1 MRPLAADCHNGA
13 PPCFRGDSSSCQ
25 SRCFSTAPNMSNRW
39 LPPAGSFSSFSR
51 REIHRF
57 FTAAPRA
64 VGKGREG
71 ASIRGLFALLGFV
84 PESVHFSEGGLARR
98 LPALR
103 QLALDV
109 LEAGFESPQRP
120 AQGFL
125 RVRFH
130 PPAEVRHREQ
140 QIPQLLLDPLR

>member
-1 MRPLAADCHNGA
+1 
-13 PPCFRGDSSSCQ
+13 
-25 SRCFSTAPNMSNRW
+25 MSNRW
-39 LPPAGSFSSFSR
+39 LPPAESISSFSR

-57 FTAAPRA
+57 FTVAPGA

-71 ASIRGLFALLGFV
+71 TSNRGFFALLGFV
-84 PESVHFSEGGLARR
+84 PERVHFSEGGLARR

-103 QLALDV
+103 ELALNV

-120 AQGFL
+120 PQRFF

-130 PPAEVRHREQ
+130 PPAEVG
-140 QIPQLLLDPLR
+140 D